1 MKETGRQKIRKEVF
15 IPSFA
20 LVLIAAVI
28 GVTSNE
34 ALVSI
39 AKTLFYISLTEFGWL
54 YQISSVLALVVV
66 TYIFFSKVGS
76 IRIGGDKAKPEFSF
90 MTTFAIALTAGIAT
104 GVVTYSVNEPL
115 IYLGNIYGEIDHQNF
130 AAGSKEAA
138 VFALARS
145 FHNWSFIP
153 YAIYSLVGLM
163 IAYMHYNKK
172 KAFSIS
178 SAIEPILGDKANN
191 SLVRTVVDIVSL
203 LAIALGLA
211 SGLGTGLILIS
222 SGLESIYGIEP
233 NHFVFLVISAVITVV
248 FIASSLSGL
257 KRGIRAL
264 SSLNAYIFYGL
275 IITLIVFGPFS
286 YILSLSTTAVGYWL
300 DNFFLW
306 SFDTRESGGEALVT
320 WWTLFDWSIWVAY
333 APLIGLFLAR
343 ISYGRTIREF
353 LVINWIMPAVFGLIW
368 FAVWGGSAIK
378 WQLDGTLDLVS
389 IIVEKG
395 AVYGLWG
402 FMEYFPLSWVLIPIL
417 LFTFVLSFSTAADSL
432 SATIAAI
439 CTKDINA
446 TEESPKSLKI
456 IWGISIGI
464 IAFVMAAFGGGE
476 QGIDGIKYLAAAGGF
491 TVVFLFL
498 LVVISAIKTFI
509 YVPGQKNNQLNN
521 KNVYQEKG
529 VENGFKFGAE

>member
-1 MKETGRQKIRKEVF
+1 MF

-172 KAFSIS
+172 KTFSIS

-233 NHFVFLVISAVITVV
+233 NHFVLPRLYLV
-248 FIASSLSGL
+248 
-257 KRGIRAL
+257 
-264 SSLNAYIFYGL
+264 
-275 IITLIVFGPFS
+275 
-286 YILSLSTTAVGYWL
+286 
-300 DNFFLW
+300 
-306 SFDTRESGGEALVT
+306 
-320 WWTLFDWSIWVAY
+320 
-333 APLIGLFLAR
+333 
-343 ISYGRTIREF
+343 
-353 LVINWIMPAVFGLIW
+353 
-368 FAVWGGSAIK
+368 
-378 WQLDGTLDLVS
+378 
-389 IIVEKG
+389 
-395 AVYGLWG
+395 
-402 FMEYFPLSWVLIPIL
+402 
-417 LFTFVLSFSTAADSL
+417 
-432 SATIAAI
+432 
-439 CTKDINA
+439 
-446 TEESPKSLKI
+446 
-456 IWGISIGI
+456 
-464 IAFVMAAFGGGE
+464 
-476 QGIDGIKYLAAAGGF
+476 
-491 TVVFLFL
+491 
-498 LVVISAIKTFI
+498 
-509 YVPGQKNNQLNN
+509 
-521 KNVYQEKG
+521 
-529 VENGFKFGAE
+529 